1 MRGPDATVLLA
12 RALTTSAARA
22 GLTVATE
29 EHQSTAWHSATFSGH
44 RHALT
49 ITASPVSAAVS
60 AWLATIGNL
69 DVHLPRE
76 LLADLAVAQESAG
89 DGHWRARIEALT
101 VACA

>member
-12 RALTTSAARA
+12 RALTTSAERA
-22 GLTVATE
+22 GLTVTTQA
-29 EHQSTAWHSATFSGH
+29 HQSTPWHSATFSGH

-49 ITASPVSAAVS
+49 ITAYPATAAVS
-60 AWLATIGNL
+60 AWLATIGSL

-76 LLADLAVAQESAG
+76 LLADLAVAQESAR
-89 DGHWRARIEALT
+89 DEHWSARIEALT